1 MPESSESQNSQ
12 NSPMAPSVRLPSPTR
27 AIIQGGSSRRD
38 NGSGSVVGQ
47 LSSSSYSN
55 LAAAQRK
62 NRLNSAKYYD
72 IASTI
77 LAGGPD
83 FDELFLAAARDG
95 EYDKIEHF
103 LQGRSD
109 VIISIDAK
117 DKRTG
122 NTPLIWAAKKGHA
135 KIVQLLLKHGADPTL
150 RNYEGQVA
158 VEVALASIKM
168 ILLDSVEKT
177 TESSHRLLLQAAWQ
191 GNIKIVRKLLRENKV
206 KDINCQNA
214 EGLTPLLL
222 ATRDSQLFERLS
234 LQLNRSY
241 NPVEVIQELLAN
253 RANIHASDCD
263 EKTCLHHASH
273 SRATLAQSLVDVL
286 IREGSELELRD
297 KRHFMPIHWASH
309 SGNTNVVVALLDGGS
324 EVNSRGFAGLT
335 PLHITAHNDHNKT
348 AVALLERGADVT
360 VTDDRGLTAV
370 DLAKTRKMKTTL
382 KEAWAEQT
390 HMKQTTTLAPVRA
403 PSREE
408 SRMSMDDC
416 GKRRKGEVIFDGL
429 ITSPRSSKTGP
440 MSRPTFS
447 RCLSNAD
454 KARRAEQQMMKDVDS
469 GRFTP
474 TPKENVR
481 RLGTLRGSAKTSTL
495 PKVVTGS
502 CGPPSSPDRASPQS
516 STGRK
521 SSLEDVDIR
530 RSLEDVR
537 PGGVRRSL
545 DDGRPGGVR
554 RSKSQ
559 KLGNIPS
566 DRRRITPTSAGEVTQ
581 EEFCVL
587 NNRVSPVPHEMQ
599 TRGRHRRT
607 GSDPFIPPILAD
619 LAKSCDNYL
628 PRRGRSL
635 SNSEEYDL
643 DKQMR
648 MTPLRTPLDRE
659 MTNLNIPTTIP
670 EVLTPR
676 TTTSA
681 VFVDIDTNRSSTPA
695 QLISLHPN
703 SSNVLPPTPTFITQ
717 KSYSILDAKLVHI
730 AKEGDSSK
738 ECSPRSDEDL
748 PKISKEQVRVLL
760 SNPYELLRSR
770 SLLKEEFVIDESRPK
785 DPLLHSSGSDPTSSA
800 SSLSSS
806 PRDNS
811 VNILILNKTGK
822 SVKEYHSP
830 LSKVGRYSISGPN
843 NNVGERFRNKVTRS
857 KSLSSTPSR
866 SRSNEKLSEMQNVGI
881 SGNVLKKP
889 VYKQNSLDSAVQSK
903 AKSSGSNKDISK
915 TGVDHNMNNCVVP
928 GNDNGDVPKA
938 CDNSVQVSSVSGGCD
953 KTCEV
958 TDSNLKSNQ
967 PNTMSSAS
975 TRQPN
980 TKQGSNQRV
989 SSSCGIAKKAQSNS
1003 SAKSSTGV
1011 QNVPKIVRNAKTP
1024 QGNRVNRNASPLR
1037 SSSGVTSSRAASTLT
1052 SISVTV
1058 GSEEDCKNCSVMPS
1072 PSSPDTNA
1080 VTISVNSASENIPK
1094 NVLSVSKNVGSK
1106 EINLRS
1112 GSAKPAVGSLSK
1124 GNSTAINQTKQS
1136 SVQAS
1141 AVKTKVTPRK
1151 PNTASS
1157 KTGATPSAT
1166 PASVSSKSV
1175 PSKSIPSTSVS
1186 VCKTSLKESNSVCNT
1201 VSCSTKL
1208 SAAVPSSHLHTTSN
1222 PACSVS
1228 SPNQPKSESSSQ
1240 EPAKVLTPKPVPKLE
1255 SPMKSLRS
1263 PSDSQ
1268 LNVKSSNQEKGNNMR
1283 KSDSWRYVKPC
1294 QENKEPLVRISLPGQ
1309 DPRPHISEPGSI
1321 GSTFVMQTPV
1331 IVNPFENWIQPEIV
1345 ITSRTSSD
1353 DHNNTDIAKGGTSS
1367 YGFVIGKSSKD
1378 ATCKLK
1384 KNRNVKSAK
1393 KTKDMKR
1400 PVSGGQRQSSGRRR
1414 GAKSQDSKTSEQSEN
1429 GRVKSGKSGK
1439 RVKSGR
1445 KRKKDLET
1453 EALKTNAAKP
1463 DVALISGI
1471 GWHVAAGCNDT
1482 SDVKVATHLYCS
1494 DSEDSDIEVI
1504 NPEDNYFKLLT
1515 ARTEGAV
1522 SPSTPRFQEI
1532 KAAAEV
1538 RIPLPVMSHDGF
1550 PPMNLDMTQ
1559 EMFPAPRSNQ
1569 TSFAVS
1575 NAEEEEDYTND
1586 FDDLTNA
1593 LHKEIMLGKLTPIPE
1608 SPSVSHSVQAA
1619 INRFDQTVKEDQLNK
1634 MLGIIAGESLSS
1646 QQAEALRQAKH
1657 DSCTSADSRV
1667 RRSGS
1672 IRKEVLTHESAKARV
1687 KATGKTE
1694 SPGSASKKT
1703 VPGKTVV
1710 KSKASNSGI
1719 KGSTSN
1725 VKGSKENLSLLKEE
1739 PKGAASSEKG
1749 KPIEAVA
1756 KEEDNL
1762 SKGIRRERKFSESK
1776 KEDEEIDEA
1785 IEEILN
1791 ATGNSLSSTLKSNNN
1806 NKSLSSTL
1814 TEADRNVLRR
1824 LKNNESMFH
1833 AKTADKDDVRH
1844 SDSYAQDTN
1853 PNLLKVFHAENFN
1866 LGSKVK
1872 AMIDAGADPS
1882 KVKAMIDA
1890 DEEAK
1895 QLAKVM
1901 NSFRHMEL
1909 HAGGAGGSVRLS
1921 KDTPRKHNSVPR
1933 PEGSSDG
1940 PSMTRK
1946 PPSGRPSSAG
1956 GLRKGKFHEMKAIT
1970 PRIQGNQSS
1979 LKHVET
1985 SIVQEEMD
1993 VLEKLSEAVAAEV
2006 ADPILANTSDGETL
2020 CSRLSGRRGSRTG
2033 SACTEDSIGSS
2044 IEETIQWKKGNV
2056 LGKGAFGT
2064 VWCGLTNE
2072 GELIAVKQ
2080 IDLNTT
2086 DMDKAHREYE
2096 KVQEEVELLK
2106 NLRHKNIVGYM
2117 GTSFEDYTVSI
2128 FMQFVPGGSI
2138 ASILARFGAL
2148 DESVFRRYTR
2158 QILEGVEYLHE
2169 NDVIHRDIK
2178 GGNVML
2184 MPNGDIKLI
2193 DFGCAKRLCINL
2205 SMSQSQILKSMKG
2218 TPYWM
2223 APEVVNE
2230 TGHGKKSDIWS
2241 VGCTVFEM
2249 ATRKPPW
2256 SDMNPMAAIFAIGS
2270 DKPAPTLPEDKFSP
2284 EAREFVMKCLTRDQ
2298 NIRSSATELLQDVFI
2313 LKKSSKK

>member
-1 MPESSESQNSQ
+1 MMPESSELQNNQ

-27 AIIQGGSSRRD
+27 AIIQGGSSGRG
-38 NGSGSVVGQ
+38 NGSGSVIGQ

-55 LAAAQRK
+55 VAAAQRR

-122 NTPLIWAAKKGHA
+122 NTPLIWAAKKGHT

-158 VEVALASIKM
+158 VEVASTSIKT
-168 ILLDSVEKT
+168 IILDSVEKT

-206 KDINCQNA
+206 KDVNCQNA

-241 NPVEVIQELLAN
+241 SPVEVIQELLAY
-253 RANIHASDCD
+253 RADIHASDSD
-263 EKTCLHHASH
+263 EKTCLHYASH

-286 IREGSELELRD
+286 IREGSELVAED

-390 HMKQTTTLAPVRA
+390 HKKQTTTLAPVRA
-403 PSREE
+403 PSRDE
-408 SRMSMDDC
+408 SRMEDS

-429 ITSPRSSKTGP
+429 ITSPLPSKAGP
-440 MSRPTFS
+440 VSRPTLS
-447 RCLSNAD
+447 RSLSNAD
-454 KARRAEQQMMKDVDS
+454 KARIAEQQMMKEIDS
-469 GRFTP
+469 GRFTPTPTP

-495 PKVVTGS
+495 PKVGTGS
-502 CGPPSSPDRASPQS
+502 SGPHSSPDRVSPLS
-516 STGRK
+516 PTGRK
-521 SSLEDVDIR
+521 SSLEDVDVR
-530 RSLEDVR
+530 RSLED
-537 PGGVRRSL
+537 L
-545 DDGRPGGVR
+545 RPGGVR
-554 RSKSQ
+554 RSKSL
-559 KLGNIPS
+559 KLGNIS
-566 DRRRITPTSAGEVTQ
+566 ERKRITPTSTSDVTQ

-587 NNRVSPVPHEMQ
+587 NNRVSQYIIIM
-599 TRGRHRRT
+599 RCSR
-607 GSDPFIPPILAD
+607 
-619 LAKSCDNYL
+619 
-628 PRRGRSL
+628 RSL

-643 DKQMR
+643 DEQMR
-648 MTPLRTPLDRE
+648 MTPLRTPLERE

-681 VFVDIDTNRSSTPA
+681 VFVDIA
-695 QLISLHPN
+695 QLISLYPN

-717 KSYSILDAKLVHI
+717 KSYSILDAKLVHNT
-730 AKEGDSSK
+730 KEGDSSK

-748 PKISKEQVRVLL
+748 PRIPNEQVRLAL

-857 KSLSSTPSR
+857 RSLSNTPSR
-866 SRSNEKLSEMQNVGI
+866 SKSDERLSEMQKVGV

-889 VYKQNSLDSAVQSK
+889 VYKQQSLDSAVQSK
-903 AKSSGSNKDISK
+903 NRNTGSNKNNSK
-915 TGVDHNMNNCVVP
+915 TGVDHNMNKCVVP
-928 GNDNGDVPKA
+928 DNENADVPKE
-938 CDNSVQVSSVSGGCD
+938 CDNSVKASSVSGGCD
-953 KTCEV
+953 KTCAV

-967 PNTMSSAS
+967 PNTMNSAS

-989 SSSCGIAKKAQSNS
+989 SSSCGISKKAQSTS
-1003 SAKSSTGV
+1003 SARSSTGD

-1024 QGNRVNRNASPLR
+1024 QGSSVNQKASPLR
-1037 SSSGVTSSRAASTLT
+1037 SSTGSTSSKAASVGV
-1052 SISVTV
+1052 IS
-1058 GSEEDCKNCSVMPS
+1058 SAADCKNCSINPP
-1072 PSSPDTNA
+1072 PSSHDTNA
-1080 VTISVNSASENIPK
+1080 VTVTVNSVSENLPK
-1094 NVLSVSKNVGSK
+1094 DVLSVSKTSSTK
-1106 EINLRS
+1106 EINS
-1112 GSAKPAVGSLSK
+1112 TSTSTKPAVS
-1124 GNSTAINQTKQS
+1124 NR
-1136 SVQAS
+1136 VQ
-1141 AVKTKVTPRK
+1141 
-1151 PNTASS
+1151 
-1157 KTGATPSAT
+1157 
-1166 PASVSSKSV
+1166 
-1175 PSKSIPSTSVS
+1175 
-1186 VCKTSLKESNSVCNT
+1186 
-1201 VSCSTKL
+1201 
-1208 SAAVPSSHLHTTSN
+1208 TTSN
-1222 PACSVS
+1222 PSCSVS
-1228 SPNQPKSESSSQ
+1228 SPNQLKSDSSSQ
-1240 EPAKVLTPKPVPKLE
+1240 GAAKVLTPKPVPKLE
-1255 SPMKSLRS
+1255 RQGPK
-1263 PSDSQ
+1263 
-1268 LNVKSSNQEKGNNMR
+1268 
-1283 KSDSWRYVKPC
+1283 
-1294 QENKEPLVRISLPGQ
+1294 
-1309 DPRPHISEPGSI
+1309 PHIYEPGCM
-1321 GSTFVMQTPV
+1321 GSAVVMQTPV
-1331 IVNPFENWIQPEIV
+1331 IVNPFENWVQPEIV
-1345 ITSRTSSD
+1345 ITSRTLGD
-1353 DHNNTDIAKGGTSS
+1353 DHNNFGFAKGGISD
-1367 YGFVIGKSSKD
+1367 GFVIGKSSKD

-1393 KTKDMKR
+1393 KTKDTKR

-1429 GRVKSGKSGK
+1429 GRVKSGKSSK

-1453 EALKTNAAKP
+1453 EALKSNAAKA

-1482 SDVKVATHLYCS
+1482 SDVKVAANLFCS

-1504 NPEDNYFKLLT
+1504 NPEENCFKLLT

-1522 SPSTPRFQEI
+1522 SPGTPRFQEI
-1532 KAAAEV
+1532 KPAAEV

-1559 EMFPAPRSNQ
+1559 EVFPAPVTNP
-1569 TSFAVS
+1569 TSFAANS
-1575 NAEEEEDYTND
+1575 AEEEAGNYTNE
-1586 FDDLTNA
+1586 FDDITNA

-1634 MLGIIAGESLSS
+1634 MLGITAGESLSS
-1646 QQAEALRQAKH
+1646 QQAEALRQAKN
-1657 DSCTSADSRV
+1657 DSCTSADSRI

-1672 IRKEVLTHESAKARV
+1672 LRKEVLTHESTKARV
-1687 KATGKTE
+1687 KAAGKTE

-1710 KSKASNSGI
+1710 KSKASSSGI
-1719 KGSTSN
+1719 KGGTSN
-1725 VKGSKENLSLLKEE
+1725 GKVSKENLNLNLHKEE
-1739 PKGAASSEKG
+1739 PQKSASPKKDETMEIVVKDNDDHG
-1749 KPIEAVA
+1749 KDV
-1756 KEEDNL
+1756 
-1762 SKGIRRERKFSESK
+1762 RRERKFSESK
-1776 KEDEEIDEA
+1776 KEDEAIDEA

-1791 ATGNSLSSTLKSNNN
+1791 ATGNSLSSTLRSNNN
-1806 NKSLSSTL
+1806 NRSLNSTL
-1814 TEADRNVLRR
+1814 TEADTNVLRR
-1824 LKNNESMFH
+1824 LQNNESMFH

-1872 AMIDAGADPS
+1872 AMIDAGAEPS

-1940 PSMTRK
+1940 PSMTHK

-1956 GLRKGKFHEMKAIT
+1956 GLRKGRFHEMKAST
-1970 PRIQGNQSS
+1970 SRMQGNQPS
-1979 LKHVET
+1979 VEQHDEP
-1985 SIVQEEMD
+1985 SIVQQEIE

-2006 ADPILANTSDGETL
+2006 PDPNLANTSDGETL
-2020 CSRLSGRRGSRTG
+2020 CSRLSGRRGSKTG
-2033 SACTEDSIGSS
+2033 STCTEDSIGSS

-2158 QILEGVEYLHE
+2158 QILEGVEYLHD

-2270 DKPAPTLPEDKFSP
+2270 DRPVPTLPEDRFSP

>member
-1 MPESSESQNSQ
+1 MMPESSELQNNQ
-12 NSPMAPSVRLPSPTR
+12 NCPMAPSVRLPSPTR
-27 AIIQGGSSRRD
+27 TIIQGGSSGRD
-38 NGSGSVVGQ
+38 NGSGSIVGQ

-55 LAAAQRK
+55 LAAAQRR

-122 NTPLIWAAKKGHA
+122 NTPLIWAAKKGHT

-158 VEVALASIKM
+158 VEVASASIKT
-168 ILLDSVEKT
+168 IILDSVEKT

-191 GNIKIVRKLLRENKV
+191 GNIKIVRKLLQENKV
-206 KDINCQNA
+206 KDVNCQNA

-241 NPVEVIQELLAN
+241 SPVEVIQELLAY
-253 RANIHASDCD
+253 RADIHASDSD
-263 EKTCLHHASH
+263 EKTCLHYASH

-390 HMKQTTTLAPVRA
+390 HKKQTTTLAPVRA
-403 PSREE
+403 PSRDE
-408 SRMSMDDC
+408 SRMEDS
-416 GKRRKGEVIFDGL
+416 GKKRKGEVIFDGL
-429 ITSPRSSKTGP
+429 VTSPLPSKTGP
-440 MSRPTFS
+440 MPRPTLS
-447 RCLSNAD
+447 RSLSNAD
-454 KARRAEQQMMKDVDS
+454 KARLAEQQMMKEIDP

-474 TPKENVR
+474 TPKENIR

-495 PKVVTGS
+495 PKVGTGS
-502 CGPPSSPDRASPQS
+502 SGPPSSPDHVSSQSP
-516 STGRK
+516 TGRK
-521 SSLEDVDIR
+521 GSLEDVDVR
-530 RSLEDVR
+530 RSLEDLR
-537 PGGVRRSL
+537 H
-545 DDGRPGGVR
+545 GGVR
-554 RSKSQ
+554 RSKSL
-559 KLGNIPS
+559 KLGNIS
-566 DRRRITPTSAGEVTQ
+566 ERKRITPTSTSDVTQ

-587 NNRVSPVPHEMQ
+587 NNRVSPVPHDMPS
-599 TRGRHRRT
+599 RGRHCRT

-643 DKQMR
+643 DEEMR
-648 MTPLRTPLDRE
+648 MTPLRTPLERE

-681 VFVDIDTNRSSTPA
+681 VFVDIDTNRGSPPA

-717 KSYSILDAKLVHI
+717 KSYSILDAKLVHNT
-730 AKEGDSSK
+730 KEGDSSK

-748 PKISKEQVRVLL
+748 PRIPNEQVRLAL

-806 PRDNS
+806 PRDNG

-822 SVKEYHSP
+822 SVREYHSP

-857 KSLSSTPSR
+857 RSLSSTPSR
-866 SRSNEKLSEMQNVGI
+866 SKSDERLSEMQKVGV

-889 VYKQNSLDSAVQSK
+889 VYKQHSLDSAVQSK
-903 AKSSGSNKDISK
+903 TKTCGSDNNNSK
-915 TGVDHNMNNCVVP
+915 TGVDHNMNKCVVA
-928 GNDNGDVPKA
+928 DDEDTDVPKE
-938 CDNSVQVSSVSGGCD
+938 CDNSVKVSSVSDGCD
-953 KTCEV
+953 KSCAV
-958 TDSNLKSNQ
+958 TDSNLKSNL
-967 PNTMSSAS
+967 PNTMNSAS
-975 TRQPN
+975 TKQPN
-980 TKQGSNQRV
+980 TKQGSNQGV
-989 SSSCGIAKKAQSNS
+989 SSSCGISKKPQSTS
-1003 SAKSSTGV
+1003 SAKASAGD
-1011 QNVPKIVRNAKTP
+1011 QNVPKTVKNAETP
-1024 QGNRVNRNASPLR
+1024 QGSSVNQKASPLCCSTG
-1037 SSSGVTSSRAASTLT
+1037 SSSLKAESTVVIRT
-1052 SISVTV
+1052 AV
-1058 GSEEDCKNCSVMPS
+1058 DCKNCSNTPS
-1072 PSSPDTNA
+1072 TNLHDTNA
-1080 VTISVNSASENIPK
+1080 VTVTVNSVSENLPK
-1094 NVLSVSKNVGSK
+1094 DVLSVSKTSSAK
-1106 EINLRS
+1106 EINS
-1112 GSAKPAVGSLSK
+1112 SSTSTKPAVRCVSK
-1124 GNSTAINQTKQS
+1124 GNSTPVNQKKQS
-1136 SVQAS
+1136 SGHSPAI
-1141 AVKTKVTPRK
+1141 KGKVPPQK
-1151 PNTASS
+1151 PNTASC
-1157 KTGATPSAT
+1157 KAGATPAAT
-1166 PASVSSKSV
+1166 PASISV
-1175 PSKSIPSTSVS
+1175 PSKSVVSTSVS
-1186 VCKTSLKESNSVCNT
+1186 VCKTSVKESNSVCNT
-1201 VSCSTKL
+1201 VSCPTKP
-1208 SAAVPSSHLHTTSN
+1208 SNAVSSNRPQTTSN
-1222 PACSVS
+1222 PSSSVS

-1240 EPAKVLTPKPVPKLE
+1240 GPAKVLTPKPVPKLE
-1255 SPMKSLRS
+1255 SPIKSLRS

-1268 LNVKSSNQEKGNNMR
+1268 LNVKSNKQKDNNMR

-1294 QENKEPLVRISLPGQ
+1294 PENEEPLVRISLPGQ
-1309 DPRPHISEPGSI
+1309 GPKPHVYEPGCT
-1321 GSTFVMQTPV
+1321 GSTVVMQTPV

-1345 ITSRTSSD
+1345 ITSRTLGD
-1353 DHNNTDIAKGGTSS
+1353 DRNNSECAKGVISD
-1367 YGFVIGKSSKD
+1367 GFVIGKSSKD

-1384 KNRNVKSAK
+1384 KSRNVKSAK
-1393 KTKDMKR
+1393 KTKDTKR

-1429 GRVKSGKSGK
+1429 GRVKSSKSSK

-1445 KRKKDLET
+1445 KRKKDLEI
-1453 EALKTNAAKP
+1453 EALKSNAAKT

-1482 SDVKVATHLYCS
+1482 SDVKVAANLFCS

-1504 NPEDNYFKLLT
+1504 NPEENCFRLLT

-1522 SPSTPRFQEI
+1522 SPGTPRFQEI
-1532 KAAAEV
+1532 KPAAEV

-1559 EMFPAPRSNQ
+1559 EVFPAPMTNK
-1569 TSFAVS
+1569 TSFAA
-1575 NAEEEEDYTND
+1575 NGAEEDPVNYTNE
-1586 FDDLTNA
+1586 FDDITNA

-1608 SPSVSHSVQAA
+1608 SPSLSRSIPASVSHSVQAA

-1634 MLGIIAGESLSS
+1634 MLGITAGESLSS
-1646 QQAEALRQAKH
+1646 QQAEALRQAKN
-1657 DSCTSADSRV
+1657 DSCTSADSRI

-1672 IRKEVLTHESAKARV
+1672 LRKEVLTHESAKARV
-1687 KATGKTE
+1687 KAAVKTE
-1694 SPGSASKKT
+1694 SPGPASKKT
-1703 VPGKTVV
+1703 VPGKTMV
-1710 KSKASNSGI
+1710 KSKVSSSGI

-1725 VKGSKENLSLLKEE
+1725 VKGSKENLNLNLDKEE
-1739 PKGAASSEKG
+1739 LHQSAPPKKDETMKLVVKG
-1749 KPIEAVA
+1749 KDDHDKDV
-1756 KEEDNL
+1756 
-1762 SKGIRRERKFSESK
+1762 RRERKFSESK
-1776 KEDEEIDEA
+1776 KEDEDEEIDEA

-1806 NKSLSSTL
+1806 NRSLNSTL
-1814 TEADRNVLRR
+1814 TEADTNVLRR
-1824 LKNNESMFH
+1824 LQNNESMFH

-1872 AMIDAGADPS
+1872 AMIDAGAEPS

-1909 HAGGAGGSVRLS
+1909 HAGGTGGSVRVS
-1921 KDTPRKHNSVPR
+1921 KDTPRKHSSVPR

-1940 PSMTRK
+1940 PSMIHK

-1956 GLRKGKFHEMKAIT
+1956 GLRKGRFQEMKAST
-1970 PRIQGNQSS
+1970 SRLQGNQPSAEQCD
-1979 LKHVET
+1979 KP
-1985 SIVQEEMD
+1985 SIVHQERD

-2006 ADPILANTSDGETL
+2006 PHPNLATSDGETL
-2020 CSRLSGRRGSRTG
+2020 CSRLSGRRGSRAG
-2033 SACTEDSIGSS
+2033 STCTDDSIGSS

-2158 QILEGVEYLHE
+2158 QILEGVEYLHD

-2270 DKPAPTLPEDKFSP
+2270 DRPVPTLPEDRFSP